1 MHDQHDARRRVSTG
15 DQPRLDADERGGVSI
30 WLVLVVVLLAI
41 SVSLALYVDQRAD
54 VANSPQS
61 KPSFSSTEPPLAV
74 PGLDLAAPPPAA
86 PVLPPVDPA
95 SIPTVSAA
103 ALRQALQDTL
113 ASPDLGRH
121 VGYAVAELGSP
132 ELLIATDI
140 DDAFTPASTLKLLT
154 TTAALEAL
162 GPNHRFVTSVVS
174 GARPDALVLVGGGDP
189 LLTAV
194 RPAAPESSPAF
205 PEVASLDDLAAQVA
219 RRLRSDGIR
228 TVSMT
233 YDDSLFTGPAAN
245 PAWEPS
251 YIPESIVSPVSALWV
266 DEGRTDLED
275 ATRVRAPAAYA
286 AQRFAELLAERGVSV
301 RGVTTRGVSV
311 QGVTARGV
319 TAPGVAREG
328 RAPDSAEEMARVE
341 SAPLAEIVQH
351 IIEFSDNEASE
362 VLLRH
367 VAIAAGSRGSS
378 VKGVEAMT
386 TTLAELG
393 VDLPG
398 AEIFDGSGLSR
409 RFGGAGP
416 CSRRRLAGGRCP
428 GQPSTELGRL
438 GTARGRV
445 QRQLGREVRRV
456 RTARPWCG
464 AGQDRDPH
472 RRARTGGNGDH
483 AQGLGARVRGDRRP
497 GASREDVVSA
507 SAARPRC
514 GRPFHLPLLMR
525 REWKGADRHA
535 VRWKP

>member
-1 MHDQHDARRRVSTG
+1 MLSQVHDQHDAQRRVSTG
-15 DQPRLDADERGGVSI
+15 DQPRLDTDERGGVSI

-54 VANSPQS
+54 VATPPQS
-61 KPSFSSTEPPLAV
+61 EPSFSSTEPPLAV
-74 PGLDLAAPPPAA
+74 PGLDLAVPPPAA

-132 ELLIATDI
+132 ELIIATDI
-140 DDAFTPASTLKLLT
+140 YDAFTPASTLKLLT

-162 GPNHRFVTSVVS
+162 GPDHRFVTSVVS

-233 YDDSLFTGPAAN
+233 YDDSLFTGPATN

-266 DEGRTDLED
+266 DEGRTDLEN
-275 ATRVRAPAAYA
+275 ATRVGAPAAYA

-311 QGVTARGV
+311 RGVTARGV

-328 RAPDSAEEMARVE
+328 RAPDPAEEMARVE

-367 VAIAAGSRGSS
+367 VAIAAGLRGSS

-386 TTLAELG
+386 STLAELG
-393 VDLPG
+393 VELSG

-409 RFGGAGP
+409 RSVVPVPALVDVLQVVGA
-416 CSRRRLAGGRCP
+416 
-428 GQPSTELGRL
+428 
-438 GTARGRV
+438 
-445 QRQLGREVRRV
+445 
-456 RTARPWCG
+456 
-464 AGQDRDPH
+464 QDNPH
-472 RRARTGGNGDH
+472 LR
-483 AQGLGARVRGDRRP
+483 
-497 GASREDVVSA
+497 SVVSA
-507 SAARPRC
+507 LPVAGFNGSLAERFVESAPR
-514 GRPFHLPLLMR
+514 GLGVVRAKTGTLTGVHALAGTATTR
-525 REWKGADRHA
+525 KGSVLVFAVMADRVPVA
-535 VRWKP
+535 KTLSARAQLDRVAAALSTCRC